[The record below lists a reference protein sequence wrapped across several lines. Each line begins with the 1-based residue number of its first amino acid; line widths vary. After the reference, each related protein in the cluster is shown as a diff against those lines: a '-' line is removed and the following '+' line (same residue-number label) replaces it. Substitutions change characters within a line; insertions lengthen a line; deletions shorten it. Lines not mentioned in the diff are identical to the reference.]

1 MNRENVLKSLKF
13 NFATSIFATI
23 IAIAAFETGYLTKGA
38 LAMNLT
44 ADDMYYIEVST
55 IMLTIAIIPFALKG
69 FSRAMKKGSSLEN
82 SAFLKLYG
90 KWSLIRIFMLFVALV
105 INIFAYYG
113 LEYNGAMYCAIIS
126 FGALIYSYPT
136 GKVLDEYRTA
146 TKQNDKRNEA
156 IGSNCKL

>member
-1 MNRENVLKSLKF
+1 MNRENILKSLKF

-136 GKVLDEYRTA
+136 GKVLDEYQNGNE
-146 TKQNDKRNEA
+146 TK
-156 IGSNCKL
+156 